1 MGSGGG
7 AVELGIAGVED
18 AVLIGSGGSGR
29 VYRARQPHL
38 DREVAVKIIAAAGD
52 PAIVRR
58 FERERRALGRLSGI
72 DGILTIHDA
81 GTTPTGDLY
90 LITPYESHG
99 SLRDR
104 MDETG
109 PMHWQQACGFIEL
122 AALAVDEAHTQGI
135 VHRDLKPGNILITAK
150 GRPVIA
156 DFGIARIATE
166 TTAATTTGL
175 TLTPAYSPPEAFDD
189 SDGSIAGD
197 VYSLAATLWALIAG
211 RPPFTEPGEQATMT
225 RLIGRII
232 HTEVGDLRP
241 LAPPQLCAVIER
253 AMAKDPDRRHPRAR
267 DLADELT
274 RARQDAAGYQ
284 PQPAT
289 PVAGWRTEQAAPD
302 LDDTPEP
309 TPTPTTHPTPGP
321 VTPMIGAAATRA
333 HDPPPQP
340 VPTHGH
346 DHPESHGTATPPP
359 PAAAPDKQEPRRLA
373 WLIGALGLLA
383 LAGTAIALIA
393 AGNDDATDTT
403 ATQSE
408 TVARSGSDSDEA
420 TADTAPDVVTAPTPT
435 PSPRPTATPAP
446 TPTATPTPAPTASAV
461 ATTAPTQTAPGNLQY
476 FVSPTGN
483 IGCYV
488 SDSGARCDI
497 TEHRWPA
504 PPQPASCAL
513 DWGSAL
519 QISAEGAA
527 FACTGDST
535 FIGQSAL
542 PYGDAI
548 AIGGFR
554 CESEATGVT
563 CSDVTR
569 GSGFFVSRESYEL
582 F

>member
-309 TPTPTTHPTPGP
+309 TPGP
-321 VTPMIGAAATRA
+321 VTPVIAAAA
-333 HDPPPQP
+333 VGAYDPPPQP
-340 VPTHGH
+340 VPSHGH
-346 DHPESHGTATPPP
+346 DHPESHAAATPP
-359 PAAAPDKQEPRRLA
+359 PAAAPEERDRRRLA
-373 WLIGALGLLA
+373 WLIGVVALLA
-383 LAGTAIALIA
+383 VAGVAAAFLTGQGGDAAVTATA
-393 AGNDDATDTT
+393 AGESDASAISETIANSDADSRDATAESDADLVIAPTSTPSPQPT
-403 ATQSE
+403 ATP
-408 TVARSGSDSDEA
+408 V
-420 TADTAPDVVTAPTPT
+420 PTPT
-435 PSPRPTATPAP
+435 AAPTATPPPTATPAP
-446 TPTATPTPAPTASAV
+446 TTAPAPIAPFGDLGLSTPMSVPPCDGSFVIILTSAITPGGYEREIDTALRAWPGSSYLRTDQTCPSLRPDVDGNPIYATFYGPFV
-461 ATTAPTQTAPGNLQY
+461 TKAAACRERNALGGEAYVRVLDRTTANDVLQT
-476 FVSPTGN
+476 
-483 IGCYV
+483 C
-488 SDSGARCDI
+488 
-497 TEHRWPA
+497 
-504 PPQPASCAL
+504 
-513 DWGSAL
+513 
-519 QISAEGAA
+519 
-527 FACTGDST
+527 
-535 FIGQSAL
+535 
-542 PYGDAI
+542 
-548 AIGGFR
+548 
-554 CESEATGVT
+554 
-563 CSDVTR
+563 
-569 GSGFFVSRESYEL
+569 
-582 F
+582 